1 MARRYTFGLATN
13 LLWMLCADARTH
25 TSTSGYGTSTSTGG
39 YGLVALARPG
49 ALACLVNQSLG
60 GLVVAAMLKFH
71 GGNIDKAFAS
81 ALASAITACASVVA
95 FAYVPTARFG
105 ASFAVILGATYVHA
119 RQPLPC
125 MRSEEA
131 GASAVSNTNTSFG
144 TVAAWQAAR
153 ARRVLTC
160 RLAKLGALLLVGALA
175 VLVHTH

>member
-1 MARRYTFGLATN
+1 M
-13 LLWMLCADARTH
+13 
-25 TSTSGYGTSTSTGG
+25 
-39 YGLVALARPG
+39 
-49 ALACLVNQSLG
+49 
-60 GLVVAAMLKFH
+60 
-71 GGNIDKAFAS
+71 
-81 ALASAITACASVVA
+81 
-95 FAYVPTARFG
+95 
-105 ASFAVILGATYVHA
+105 ILGATYVHA